1 MGKYIYQLCLIL
13 TAFLLFLFP
22 EQCVAGA
29 KSGLLLWSGTIV
41 PTLLPFFLLTNLMM
55 KYQTVHYISYLFYPL
70 FRLFPWLN
78 KNLAYTV
85 LMGFLCGYPLGGKII
100 NDLVLS
106 GSYTKKEG
114 EALLVLC
121 NNVSPMFSIGFTL
134 TLILRGALSV
144 PLYFCCLY
152 VPNLLYFIF
161 IFCKNKGSGFLHI
174 HQEKPMTAAIKSFD
188 DIVFDSLKTI
198 FTIGIFIMVFSIV
211 SSLLQSK
218 ILPAAVS
225 SPVIGM
231 LEITTGISHVSLL
244 SLDFR
249 QKAAAILAVSSFG
262 GLCSM
267 AQVKSVCQKSQ
278 LSLKNYL
285 IFKIIFAVI
294 SSGMLLFLL

>member
-1 MGKYIYQLCLIL
+1 MGKYFYQFCLIL

-29 KSGLLLWSGTIV
+29 KNGLLLWSGTIV

-70 FRLFPWLN
+70 FKIFPRLN
-78 KNLAYTV
+78 KDLAYTI

-134 TLILRGALSV
+134 TLILKGSLSV

-152 VPNLLYFIF
+152 IPNLLYFIF
-161 IFCKNKGSGFLHI
+161 ILFKNKGTGFLHI
-174 HQEKPMTAAIKSFD
+174 HQEKPMTAVIKSFD

-211 SSLLQSK
+211 SALLQSG
-218 ILPAAVS
+218 ILPDAVS

-244 SLDFR
+244 ALNFR

-278 LSLKNYL
+278 LSMKSYL
-285 IFKIIFAVI
+285 IFKMIFAVI

>member
-1 MGKYIYQLCLIL
+1 MGKYFYQFCLIL

-29 KSGLLLWSGTIV
+29 KNGLLLWSGTIV

-70 FRLFPWLN
+70 FKIFPWLN
-78 KNLAYTV
+78 KDLAYTI
-85 LMGFLCGYPLGGKII
+85 LIGFLCGYPLGGKII

-114 EALLVLC
+114 ESLLVIC

-134 TLILRGALSV
+134 TLILKGTLNV
-144 PLYFCCLY
+144 PLYFFCLY
-152 VPNLLYFIF
+152 TPNLLYFIF
-161 IFCKNKGSGFLHI
+161 ILWKFRGTGFLHV
-174 HQEKPMTAAIKSFD
+174 HQKHPRTAAIKSFD
-188 DIVFDSLKTI
+188 EIIFDSLKTI

-211 SSLLQSK
+211 SSLLQSGM
-218 ILPAAVS
+218 LPSYVTA
-225 SPVIGM
+225 PVIGM
-231 LEITTGISHVSLL
+231 LEITTGISHISFLTL
-244 SLDFR
+244 GFR

-262 GLCSM
+262 GLCSL

-278 LSLKNYL
+278 LSMKSYL
-285 IFKIIFAVI
+285 IFKMLFACI
-294 SSGMLLFLL
+294 SSGMLLLFL